1 MSQSWFATGS
11 NDYTQKMNT
20 VKSLNPNYNALV
32 YRNVH
37 TMDSSD
43 PDWNLAKANGWL
55 LKDANGN
62 YIHGGYSPYL
72 YILDVGNPGYQQWVA
87 AKIKSYLAA
96 CPYLDGVMT
105 DGGIVANA
113 IEFRSWGSQIPIN
126 PRTNAPFT
134 NAEVMNSYLGLHT
147 AIKNAIGSKILVA
160 NGIWDGHLFYDNY
173 NAYADF
179 LSRSP
184 LNGPTSE
191 GCWYRGGGAWMT
203 EGDWLQSLNMVV
215 WMQDNWLKNHP
226 ERFFGTTCGA
236 GPQWTMPSGATHEQ
250 MMLYGFC
257 SMMLGIEYPLQNIMD
272 FSFNGAQSS
281 VPASLMQLEKK
292 LHDLDIGEPLADYYK
307 IISTSVYVRDFVK
320 GKVLVN
326 PTPTSY
332 TVLLNETYTNFYDNS
347 IVTSSITVPADTG
360 LVLLK

>member
-1 MSQSWFATGS
+1 
-11 NDYTQKMNT
+11 
-20 VKSLNPNYNALV
+20 
-32 YRNVH
+32 
-37 TMDSSD
+37 
-43 PDWNLAKANGWL
+43 
-55 LKDANGN
+55 
-62 YIHGGYSPYL
+62 
-72 YILDVGNPGYQQWVA
+72 
-87 AKIKSYLAA
+87 
-96 CPYLDGVMT
+96 
-105 DGGIVANA
+105 
-113 IEFRSWGSQIPIN
+113 
-126 PRTNAPFT
+126 
-134 NAEVMNSYLGLHT
+134 
-147 AIKNAIGSKILVA
+147 
-160 NGIWDGHLFYDNY
+160 
-173 NAYADF
+173 
-179 LSRSP
+179 
-184 LNGPTSE
+184 
-191 GCWYRGGGAWMT
+191 
-203 EGDWLQSLNMVV
+203 
-215 WMQDNWLKNHP
+215 MQDNWLKNHP
-226 ERFFGTTCGA
+226 ERFLDTTCGA